1 MHTVDPT
8 LGSSSVD
15 WPAVAGNLV
24 SRYID
29 NNNISLLLLFTNPV
43 IASRAQVTLACDS
56 ITHYLDIYVC
66 ISMKNYSIVMQVVGD
81 LYIYHTYTL

>member
-1 MHTVDPT
+1 M
-8 LGSSSVD
+8 
-15 WPAVAGNLV
+15 

-56 ITHYLDIYVC
+56 IPHSGKVDYEDIDFQEGSA
-66 ISMKNYSIVMQVVGD
+66 ISGGGVLVSS
-81 LYIYHTYTL
+81 L